1 MDCAVTKLILL
12 PRALAARKVYSRC
25 RYVNKRKLIE
35 EENPLSSFA
44 NIANFYQRT
53 IFLQSVFIRLS
64 RISPRQDVPGHA
76 EDLEDFGNQ
85 HGMEVLLFHVVGS
98 FVGLVT
104 VSAEMLGPFGDI
116 DDTER
121 HIAVLSSEERE
132 EIVLAAGRRGTG
144 HYALVHSS
152 VM

>member
-1 MDCAVTKLILL
+1 MGIEPGRSKPPADCLMPL
-12 PRALAARKVYSRC
+12 ALT
-25 RYVNKRKLIE
+25 L
-35 EENPLSSFA
+35 
-44 NIANFYQRT
+44 
-53 IFLQSVFIRLS
+53 
-64 RISPRQDVPGHA
+64 GHA
-76 EDLEDFGNQ
+76 ENLEDFGNQ
-85 HGMEVLLFHVVGS
+85 HGMEVFLFHVVGS

-121 HIAVLSSEERE
+121 HIAVFSSEECE

-144 HYALVHSS
+144 HYALVHPT

>member
-1 MDCAVTKLILL
+1 MPL
-12 PRALAARKVYSRC
+12 AL
-25 RYVNKRKLIE
+25 
-35 EENPLSSFA
+35 F
-44 NIANFYQRT
+44 
-53 IFLQSVFIRLS
+53 
-64 RISPRQDVPGHA
+64 SPRQDVPGHA

-85 HGMEVLLFHVVGS
+85 HGMEVFLFHVVGS

-121 HIAVLSSEERE
+121 HIAVFSSEECE

-144 HYALVHSS
+144 HYALVHPT

>member
-1 MDCAVTKLILL
+1 MDCAVTKPILL
-12 PRALAARKVYSRC
+12 PRALAARKVCSRC

-35 EENPLSSFA
+35 EENPLSSSA
-44 NIANFYQRT
+44 NIANFYQST

-64 RISPRQDVPGHA
+64 RISPRQDFPGHA

-85 HGMEVLLFHVVGS
+85 HGMEVLFFHVVGS

-104 VSAEMLGPFGDI
+104 VSAEMLGPFGNI

-121 HIAVLSSEERE
+121 HIAVFSSEERE

-144 HYALVHSS
+144 HYALVHPT